1 MGRDPVS
8 GETLGRTY
16 PTYEPLS
23 KRIADRVA
31 EIAED
36 ACDRER
42 NEQVARIEAEETGA
56 PHRAVAGFDFTCSV
70 PKSVS
75 ALWAVADAPTLE
87 RIYLAHRKAVG
98 DVIAMIEC
106 EVAATRT
113 GVGNDDGAVGKVT

>member
-56 PHRAVAGFDFTCSV
+56 PHRAVAGFDFPCRV
-70 PKSVS
+70 PKPVS
-75 ALWAVADAPTLE
+75 APWAVAYAPNPE
-87 RIYLAHRKAVG
+87 RNHLAPRKAVG
-98 DVIAMIEC
+98 DVTAIIDC
-106 EVAATRT
+106 EVAA
-113 GVGNDDGAVGKVT
+113 